1 MKPQLQGWGITIL
14 RIVTGTI
21 FLLSGVEKLFITG
34 LHGIAG
40 LFVELGSPSPLAVAT
55 GVALIE
61 LLCGLA
67 LVVGL
72 FTRWLCI
79 PLALLM
85 VGNILLIHGSNG
97 FFMEYNG
104 YEYALLRLTTI
115 VVLIFT
121 GPGKAALATT
131 LVPLKA
137 PGISSV
143 PR

>member
-1 MKPQLQGWGITIL
+1 MRQLHGWGIAIL

-21 FLLSGVEKLFITG
+21 FLLSGVEKLFIMGPNSLTG
-34 LHGIAG
+34 L
-40 LFVELGSPSPLAVAT
+40 LVELGSPSPLAVAT
-55 GVALIE
+55 GVALVE
-61 LLCGLA
+61 LLCGSA

-72 FTRWLCI
+72 FPRWLCI

-85 VGNILLIHGSNG
+85 AGDILLIHGPNG
-97 FFMEYNG
+97 FFVDNNG
-104 YEYALLRLTTI
+104 YEYALLRLTTT
-115 VVLIFT
+115 VVLVFT

-137 PGISSV
+137 RGFSSV